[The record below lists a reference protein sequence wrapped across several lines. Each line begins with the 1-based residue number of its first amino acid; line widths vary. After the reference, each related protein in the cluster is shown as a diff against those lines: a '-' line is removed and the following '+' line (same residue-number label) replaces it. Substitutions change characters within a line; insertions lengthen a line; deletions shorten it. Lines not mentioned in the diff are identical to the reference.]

1 MPQAKNDKPFVMPG
15 ADPEDDNDQKPIDLS
30 FMEESDEEKEEREAA
45 EARKEELKAEAEAE
59 EAEKQRLADE
69 KKAEQG
75 EADKA
80 AAEAAAAKKEDKKEE
95 LTEDEKA
102 EAAKLEAERAA
113 KDKDKGKKQPMVPK
127 SRLDEVLARN
137 RELDAKLK
145 AEQAARE
152 AAAPKPKEN
161 EAAFDFDAKEA
172 EYMQLV
178 LDGEK
183 EKALSVRRE
192 IRAAEKAELE
202 ASTRTVTGQDSE
214 AVALAKAAEVI
225 LETFPQFAEGHEKY
239 NAEATKTVIK
249 MRDALIRGGS
259 NAVEALNEA
268 VEFAVKKYGFDE
280 ELAPDVTD
288 DKVVD
293 LEERRKKD
301 VKNKIDTQKKQ
312 PPEVPGEGE
321 RSRTKKEI
329 NKVEELSDEEFDALP
344 EATRRRLRGDI
355 I

>member
-15 ADPEDDNDQKPIDLS
+15 ADPLDDGDQKPIDLS
-30 FMEESDEEKEEREAA
+30 FMEETDEEKAEREAA

-69 KKAEQG
+69 KKAAQE

-80 AAEAAAAKKEDKKEE
+80 AAEAAAKKEDKKEE
-95 LTEDEKA
+95 LTDDEKA
-102 EAAKLEAERAA
+102 EAAKLEAERTA
-113 KDKDKGKKQPMVPK
+113 KDKGKKQPMVPK
-127 SRLDEVLARN
+127 SRLDEVLAKN

-152 AAAPKPKEN
+152 AATPKPKEN
-161 EAAFDFDAKEA
+161 ETAFDFDAKEA

-183 EKALSVRRE
+183 EKALAIRRE
-192 IRAAEKAELE
+192 IRAAEKAEHE
-202 ASTRTVTGQDSE
+202 ASARTVNGQDSE
-214 AVALAKAAEVI
+214 AVALAKAAEAI

-239 NAEATKTVIK
+239 DAEATKTVIK

-268 VEFAVKKYGFDE
+268 VEFTVKKYGFDE
-280 ELAPDVTD
+280 ELAPAKD

-321 RSRTKKEI
+321 RSRVKKEI
-329 NKVEELSDEEFDALP
+329 NKVEELTDEEFDALP